1 MGWFITHMWD
11 SLKNAQND
19 AIVKNFTKSTFLKNG
34 GNGLKP
40 DVFIGQGIPNL
51 FLISVNISGIFVY
64 HHSIGIMTDD
74 LLFNESLWNNSR
86 KN

>member
-1 MGWFITHMWD
+1 MWH

-19 AIVKNFTKSTFLKNG
+19 AIVKNFTKSIFLKNG

-74 LLFNESLWNNSR
+74 LLFNESL
-86 KN
+86 